1 MFAVQ
6 YHRYGGSEV
15 LCVEEVEEPH
25 AGPGQVR
32 IAVRATGVTPADW
45 YLRSGML
52 RDIATV
58 DFPHIPGMD
67 AAGIVDEVGEG
78 VTGTAVGDAVFGLVP
93 FMDQGGAAAQYA
105 VLEAWASKPRS
116 WSFEEA
122 GGAAGNIDSATRV
135 LGALEAA
142 EGMTLLIDGAAGGV
156 GTIAGQLA
164 QARGLTVI
172 GTASEGNHG
181 FLDQLGVVPVTY
193 GAGLADR
200 LAPLAP
206 RGVDVVLDAAG
217 KGSLAELVAIMRRPA
232 PCGDH
237 RGLRR
242 RPTRSAVLPLEAGE
256 SPGWAGLPL
265 AADLAD
271 HGRLTVPL
279 HAVFPLK
286 EAATAHDVSA
296 TGHARGKIV
305 ITVP

>member
-1 MFAVQ
+1 MFAVR
-6 YHRYGGSEV
+6 YHRYGGSDV
-15 LCVEEVEEPH
+15 LRMEEVEEPH

-52 RDIATV
+52 RDIVPLA
-58 DFPHIPGMD
+58 FPHVPGMD

-78 VTGTAVGDAVFGLVP
+78 VTGTAVGDEVFGLVP
-93 FMDQGGAAAQYA
+93 FVDQGGAAAQYA
-105 VLEAWASKPRS
+105 VLEAWAPKPHS

-122 GGAAGNIDSATRV
+122 GGAAGNIDTATRV
-135 LGALEAA
+135 LEALGAAG
-142 EGMTLLIDGAAGGV
+142 GMTLLIEGAAGDV
-156 GTIAGQLA
+156 GTITAQLA
-164 QARGLTVI
+164 RARGLTVI

-181 FLDQLGVVPVTY
+181 FLEQFGVVPVTY

-200 LAPLAP
+200 IAPLAP

-217 KGSLAELVAIMRRPA
+217 KGSLAELVAVA
-232 PCGDH
+232 GDPQRVVTIADFDADRH
-237 RGLRR
+237 GVRIS
-242 RPTRSAVLPLEAGE
+242 RSEAGQ

-271 HGRLTVPL
+271 QGRLTVPL
-279 HAVFPLK
+279 HRVFPLK
-286 EAATAHDVSA
+286 ETATAHDVSA

>member
-1 MFAVQ
+1 MFAVR
-6 YHRYGGSEV
+6 YHRYGGSDV
-15 LCVEEVEEPH
+15 LRMEEVEEPH

-52 RDIATV
+52 RDIVPLA
-58 DFPHIPGMD
+58 FPHVPGMD

-78 VTGTAVGDAVFGLVP
+78 VTGTAVGDEVFGLVP
-93 FMDQGGAAAQYA
+93 FVDQGGAAAQYA
-105 VLEAWASKPRS
+105 VLEAWAPKPHS

-122 GGAAGNIDSATRV
+122 GGAAGNIDTATRV
-135 LGALEAA
+135 LEALGAAG
-142 EGMTLLIDGAAGGV
+142 GMTLLIEGAAGGV
-156 GTIAGQLA
+156 GTITAQLA
-164 QARGLTVI
+164 RARGLTVI

-181 FLDQLGVVPVTY
+181 FLEQFGVVPVTY

-200 LAPLAP
+200 IAPLAP

-217 KGSLAELVAIMRRPA
+217 KGSLAELVAVA
-232 PCGDH
+232 GDPQRVVTIADFDADRH
-237 RGLRR
+237 GVRIS
-242 RPTRSAVLPLEAGE
+242 RSEAGQ

-271 HGRLTVPL
+271 QGRLTVPL
-279 HAVFPLK
+279 HRVFPLK
-286 EAATAHDVSA
+286 ETATAHDVSA

>member
-1 MFAVQ
+1 M
-6 YHRYGGSEV
+6 
-15 LCVEEVEEPH
+15 
-25 AGPGQVR
+25 
-32 IAVRATGVTPADW
+32 RAIGVTPADW

-58 DFPHIPGMD
+58 GFPHIPGMD
-67 AAGIVDEVGEG
+67 AAGIVDEVGAG

-93 FMDQGGAAAQYA
+93 FVDQAGAAA
-105 VLEAWASKPRS
+105 R
-116 WSFEEA
+116 
-122 GGAAGNIDSATRV
+122 
-135 LGALEAA
+135 
-142 EGMTLLIDGAAGGV
+142 
-156 GTIAGQLA
+156 
-164 QARGLTVI
+164 
-172 GTASEGNHG
+172 EGNHD

-200 LAPLAP
+200 LVPLAP
-206 RGVDVVLDAAG
+206 HGVDVVLDAAG
-217 KGSLAELVAIMRRPA
+217 KGSLAELVAIA
-232 PCGDH
+232 GDPH
-237 RGLRR
+237 RVATIADFDADRHGVRYSR
-242 RPTRSAVLPLEAGE
+242 YEAGE

-271 HGRLTVPL
+271 HGRLAVPL